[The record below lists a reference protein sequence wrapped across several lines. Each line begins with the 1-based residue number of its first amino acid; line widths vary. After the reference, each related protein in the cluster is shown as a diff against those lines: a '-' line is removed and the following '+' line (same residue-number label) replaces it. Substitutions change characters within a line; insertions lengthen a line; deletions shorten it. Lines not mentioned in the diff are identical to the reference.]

1 MEKNS
6 CKDFYK
12 NEINRI
18 GLLLEALECQ
28 KQIRNDENSMKD
40 ELVKISAKRYYELLK
55 SEDILKNKQQDNDD
69 LLDEV
74 FSKVIIK
81 L

>member
-1 MEKNS
+1 MV
-6 CKDFYK
+6 DR

-28 KQIRNDENSMKD
+28 KQIRNDENSMKN
-40 ELVKISAKRYYELLK
+40 EVVKINAERYYELLK
-55 SEDILKNKQQDNDD
+55 CEDILKNKQQDNED

-74 FSKVIIK
+74 FSKVMIK